1 MNPFSI
7 SQILILI
14 TALPLGYFV
23 YAQNKNQWANRVWL
37 LYTLSLCFWGGFGIF
52 IGTTT
57 NPVQAIWY
65 WRVAM
70 GLGII
75 WMPVLF
81 YHFAYLYAPWKEKR
95 LLIGAYIIT
104 ALLSISAFT
113 PFYIPKVKFVFN
125 SFYWATPGITFYIL
139 TLWWF
144 VLTAY
149 SHTKLY
155 IDSKNMPKERQN
167 QIKYFLIASCVGYL
181 GGLLDFSI
189 CYGLNVYPWGNYLIV
204 LYPFIMTYAI
214 ITQGLFDIFIFMKRA
229 FYTAVL
235 VGILSW
241 IIGGISIVS
250 GFLQSK
256 FGFSPWMVS
265 VLAAMVSLYVV
276 YLFIDSARRADKA
289 KQEFIT
295 IAAHKL
301 RTPLTHIH
309 YIVEE
314 LRQERTKE
322 ETEALI
328 TNLSES
334 NDLIINLVNKLL
346 DVTNLETQSEKYE
359 FAVVDLKKSTEEILK
374 NGNPLLKDKKIKLTF
389 KAADSL
395 PRIEGYEKSLKFV
408 IQSLLENSAKY
419 TPIGGEINVSI
430 SADDKNITWSIE
442 DSGIGIAKEDTDK
455 IFEKFFRGQNA
466 LKTDTEGT
474 GLALSISRNLIK
486 RQGGTMN
493 LYSAGLNQGTKFWFT
508 LPVNKN

>member
-23 YAQNKNQWANRVWL
+23 YAQNKNQWANRIWL

-57 NPVQAIWY
+57 DPVQAIWY
-65 WRVAM
+65 WRLAM

-81 YHFAYLYAPWKEKR
+81 YHFAYLYAPWKEKGR
-95 LLIGAYIIT
+95 LVGAYVIT
-104 ALLSISAFT
+104 AFLSISAFT
-113 PFYIPKVKFVFN
+113 PYYIPQVKFVFG
-125 SFYWATPGITFYIL
+125 SFYWATPGITFYML

-144 VLTAY
+144 VLTGY
-149 SHTKLY
+149 SHTKLFL
-155 IDSKNMPKERQN
+155 DSKKMPKERQN
-167 QIKYFLIASCVGYL
+167 QIKYFLIASCIGYL
-181 GGLLDFSI
+181 GGLLDFGI
-189 CYGLNVYPWGNYLIV
+189 CYGLKLYPWGNYLIV
-204 LYPFIMTYAI
+204 VYPFIMTYAI

-235 VGILSW
+235 VGVISW
-241 IIGGISIVS
+241 VIGSISVIS
-250 GFLQSK
+250 QFLQNK
-256 FGFSPWMVS
+256 FGLSSWMVS
-265 VLAAMVSLYVV
+265 VLAAIISLYVV
-276 YLFIDSARRADKA
+276 YLFIDSERKADKA

-314 LRQERTKE
+314 LRQERTKQ
-322 ETEALI
+322 ETDALI

-359 FAVVDLKKSTEEILK
+359 FTPVDLKNITEEIIK
-374 NGNPLLKDKKIKLTF
+374 NESPLLKDKKIKLTF
-389 KAADSL
+389 QPENKL
-395 PRIEGYEKSLKFV
+395 PSIEGYEKSLRFV
-408 IQSLLENSAKY
+408 IQSLLENATKY
-419 TPIGGEINVSI
+419 TPDGGEIHISI
-430 SADDKNITWSIE
+430 SADSKNITWSIQ
-442 DSGIGIAKEDTDK
+442 DSGIGVAKEDLNR
-455 IFEKFFRGQNA
+455 IFDKFFRGQNA

-474 GLALSISRNLIK
+474 GLALFISRNLIK
-486 RQGGTMN
+486 RQGGVMDV
-493 LYSAGLNQGTKFWFT
+493 LSPGLNQGTRFWFT
-508 LPVNKN
+508 LPIKN